1 MKVNLD
7 GALPD
12 PIIREQKTDLKG
24 QSVKGQPV
32 NAQSVPAQSD
42 GGEQIDKTTLHAD
55 QDSVVA
61 LTSQA
66 LTTSELREE
75 KIATLRQLIASGQYK
90 VDPEN
95 VAEAILQDAARPKT
109 SS

>member
-12 PIIREQKTDLKG
+12 PIIREQKKDDLKG
-24 QSVKGQPV
+24 QSV
-32 NAQSVPAQSD
+32 PAQLD
-42 GGEQIDKTTLHAD
+42 NGAQIDKTTLHAD

-66 LTTSELREE
+66 LTTSEVREE
-75 KIATLRQLIASGQYK
+75 KIATLRQLVASGQYK

-109 SS
+109 PS